1 MSVGQS
7 RCGVLSP
14 DVIAWAQEADAL
26 GNLWIGGSTR
36 GARSGSTF
44 EVCDPATVDVIRTV
58 ADGSVEDAT
67 DAVDAAAQAL
77 AAWSTAPPR
86 MRSEVLRR
94 AYDLMIAEADRLAA
108 LISWE
113 NGKSLADSHSEVAYA
128 AEFFRWFSEEAVRSD
143 GDFAIAPGGG
153 TRSLVTSRAVGVA
166 ALVTPWNF
174 PAAMV
179 TRKVAPALAAGCT
192 VVLKPAAETPISA
205 LAVAELLARAGA
217 PSGVVNVVTAV
228 NAPAVVGTFL
238 GDSRVRK
245 LSFTGSTRVGRL
257 LLEQAARRVLNCSME
272 LGGNAP
278 LIVGPEADLA
288 QAVEGAMVAK
298 FRNGGQACTA
308 ANRLYV
314 HQSLAPDFL
323 RAFGERVAG
332 LRVGPSR
339 HEGPDVG
346 PLISR
351 DAVRT
356 VTDLVAGALEVG
368 AHVAYQTD
376 VDPSLAGF
384 FFPPTVLADV
394 PMDAEILEQEIFGPV
409 APVVTWSDED
419 ELLASV
425 NRGEYG
431 LASYV
436 YSRDLQWAMR
446 IAERLD
452 TGMVGINRGL
462 VSDPAAPFGGV
473 KQSGLG
479 REGARDGLREF
490 QESQFRSIA
499 WA

>member
-1 MSVGQS
+1 MTTSVDQP
-7 RCGVLSP
+7 RRGVLSP
-14 DVIAWAQEADAL
+14 EVTAWAQGSDAL
-26 GNLWIGGSTR
+26 GKLWIGGSAR
-36 GARSGSTF
+36 SARSGGTF
-44 EVCDPATVDVIRTV
+44 EVVDPSTVEVIRAV

-67 DAVDAAAQAL
+67 DAVVAAAEAL

-113 NGKSLADSHSEVAYA
+113 NGKSLADSHSEV
-128 AEFFRWFSEEAVRSD
+128 
-143 GDFAIAPGGG
+143 
-153 TRSLVTSRAVGVA
+153 TRSLVTSRPVGVA

-174 PAAMV
+174 PVAMV

-192 VVLKPAAETPISA
+192 IVLKPAAETPLSA
-205 LAVAELLARAGA
+205 LAVAELLARAGTPA
-217 PSGVVNVVTAV
+217 GVVNVVPAV
-228 NAPAVVGTFL
+228 DAPAVVGTLL

-257 LLEQAARRVLNCSME
+257 LLEQAAQRVLNCSME

-314 HQSLAPDFL
+314 HQSLAADFL

-339 HEGPDVG
+339 RGGPDVG
-346 PLISR
+346 PLISQA
-351 DAVRT
+351 AVRT

-368 AHVAYQTD
+368 AQVAYQAD

-384 FFPPTVLADV
+384 FYPPTVLADV
-394 PMDAEILEQEIFGPV
+394 PMDAEILEEEIFGPV
-409 APVVTWSDED
+409 APVVTWSDEE

-425 NRGEYG
+425 NRSEYG

-436 YSRDLQWAMR
+436 FSRDLQWAMSV
-446 IAERLD
+446 AEQLD